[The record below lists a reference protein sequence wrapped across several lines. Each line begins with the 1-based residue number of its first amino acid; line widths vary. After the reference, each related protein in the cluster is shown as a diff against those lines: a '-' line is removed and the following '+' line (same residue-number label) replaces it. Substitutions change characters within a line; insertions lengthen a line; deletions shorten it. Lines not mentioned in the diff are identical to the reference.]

1 MITLLPEGALQRRQ
15 LLARQTLDTAQDR
28 LHEALLLDVAR
39 IVRDALPAATHLVL
53 EADDHRYRRP
63 SPFRVH
69 LRRITGPDADLWTRD
84 QEPAVL
90 AGYRTAEG
98 MTWPN
103 VVAHVEQLLTSAI
116 GAERGDNWWKPCRD
130 DGDTVLLCRLPA
142 PADIDAAQARQPQHL
157 DAYLTADDPG
167 SGAALWLSSPALR
180 PTMAV
185 AGVAITASLD
195 ADNVLTLEID
205 PTKTHPQLMRPAG
218 RHTAIRL
225 LRSDVAQPARR
236 DADEP
241 DARATADHVG
251 SPLATG
257 AAPGNPDSA
266 EETGTAAQRVA
277 RPAPAP
283 DVPVVAASQLKTLS
297 ASLRGDGEMRYGDD
311 VEDDRH
317 DNGRRASFAALA
329 AFAYAGRV
337 GAVSGV
343 NDEEPAT
350 VLSDLLGD
358 LRHLADSIG
367 LDFAELD
374 RNGRDHYDAELY
386 GEF

>member
-1 MITLLPEGALQRRQ
+1 MKPGKASPRAAMPAVRPRTSRGRAERVGALHPLCSRRTRCGDRGARADHPRLPHLAKTERKDLPVITLLPEGALQRRQ

-205 PTKTHPQLMRPAG
+205 PTKTHPQLMRP
-218 RHTAIRL
+218 
-225 LRSDVAQPARR
+225 
-236 DADEP
+236 
-241 DARATADHVG
+241 
-251 SPLATG
+251 
-257 AAPGNPDSA
+257 
-266 EETGTAAQRVA
+266 
-277 RPAPAP
+277 
-283 DVPVVAASQLKTLS
+283 
-297 ASLRGDGEMRYGDD
+297 
-311 VEDDRH
+311 
-317 DNGRRASFAALA
+317 
-329 AFAYAGRV
+329 
-337 GAVSGV
+337 
-343 NDEEPAT
+343 
-350 VLSDLLGD
+350 
-358 LRHLADSIG
+358 
-367 LDFAELD
+367 
-374 RNGRDHYDAELY
+374 
-386 GEF
+386 